1 MDLNEHF
8 GRNRLFMEYNEECF
22 LEHTHPQIEVFFLM
36 NASLKMICFRDQ
48 SIFEM
53 SHNKCLFYYNH
64 KFTKLWLKIVNRHI
78 ACHFKLKNV
87 YICDSISNPTSV
99 Q

>member
-36 NASLKMICFRDQ
+36 NAFLKIICFRDQ
-48 SIFEM
+48 SIFQNVTQQM
-53 SHNKCLFYYNH
+53 FVLLQPQIH
-64 KFTKLWLKIVNRHI
+64 KTLVEN
-78 ACHFKLKNV
+78 C
-87 YICDSISNPTSV
+87 
-99 Q
+99 

>member
-48 SIFEM
+48 SIFLNVTQQM
-53 SHNKCLFYYNH
+53 FVLLQPQIH
-64 KFTKLWLKIVNRHI
+64 KTLVEN
-78 ACHFKLKNV
+78 C
-87 YICDSISNPTSV
+87 
-99 Q
+99 

>member
-48 SIFEM
+48 SIFQNVTQQM
-53 SHNKCLFYYNH
+53 FVLLQPQIH
-64 KFTKLWLKIVNRHI
+64 KTLVEN
-78 ACHFKLKNV
+78 C
-87 YICDSISNPTSV
+87 
-99 Q
+99 